1 MKQKLNHI
9 NLFMNSFSSLLKKFR
24 SILVI
29 KKIEFGLYKQIRSVF
44 ICVKKSGFWRENL
57 DLFLF
62 NITVFWIVKK
72 IQICF

>member
-1 MKQKLNHI
+1 
-9 NLFMNSFSSLLKKFR
+9 MNSFSSLLKKFR

-62 NITVFWIVKK
+62 NITKSFGLLKKFRSVFRK
-72 IQICF
+72 